1 MKLVKKQKKTDKREV
16 IKAYITEV
24 EQYVIFA
31 YLFCMLSIFP
41 LYYKEQY
48 YKIGDAKFNF
58 FWKASIIFILVSGFF
73 FVIKMVVG
81 QLGFSNKWNKKGN
94 EQSYSTNEFNENSF
108 IKLIDNLTFLDCAV
122 FIYGICVCLSYAF
135 SNYKEYAF
143 KGASGWEM
151 GLCSQLIF
159 VAIYFFISRKK
170 EYFAEIENSFYIKII
185 LGLHIVSSS
194 LVFLFGILHR
204 FDIDPL
210 GMYEG
215 LNLNQKVEFLS
226 TVGQATWFSSYVCT
240 TFGIGLAL
248 FYISKKRWVRSIG
261 GIYTI
266 ISFGILVTQNS
277 DSAFIS
283 IAGIMLLLGS
293 FSLSKIE
300 RWIRFLQILCLMWGT
315 FAGIGILQ
323 KIFIDRAIPLDTL
336 SVFFSQSIMTWV
348 MFLLSLLVMMFYQRY
363 YKIEITEKHW
373 KKGINKKK
381 NEVDLVEN
389 GNNVEKL
396 MQITQKIYRVILIV
410 LAIGIFTTI
419 IFIYLNT
426 KGYLLKW
433 FHYQNNHQYL
443 LFNYHWGSNR
453 GSTWI
458 ITWQAFCQ
466 MPFYQ
471 KLFGVGP
478 DSLSEYLYSVPD
490 IHDLLRNLWGNMR
503 LTNAHNEYLNS
514 LICYGL
520 VGLISW
526 CGVLF
531 GGIMYFYKKA
541 KENSFMIGFA
551 LCIMGYAC
559 HNIFCYQQV
568 CCTPFLFL
576 LLGIGESL
584 TKFENFNTI
593 K

>member
-204 FDIDPL
+204 
-210 GMYEG
+210 
-215 LNLNQKVEFLS
+215 
-226 TVGQATWFSSYVCT
+226 
-240 TFGIGLAL
+240 
-248 FYISKKRWVRSIG
+248 
-261 GIYTI
+261 
-266 ISFGILVTQNS
+266 SFG
-277 DSAFIS
+277 
-283 IAGIMLLLGS
+283 
-293 FSLSKIE
+293 
-300 RWIRFLQILCLMWGT
+300 
-315 FAGIGILQ
+315 
-323 KIFIDRAIPLDTL
+323 
-336 SVFFSQSIMTWV
+336 
-348 MFLLSLLVMMFYQRY
+348 
-363 YKIEITEKHW
+363 
-373 KKGINKKK
+373 
-381 NEVDLVEN
+381 
-389 GNNVEKL
+389 NV
-396 MQITQKIYRVILIV
+396 
-410 LAIGIFTTI
+410 
-419 IFIYLNT
+419 
-426 KGYLLKW
+426 
-433 FHYQNNHQYL
+433 
-443 LFNYHWGSNR
+443 
-453 GSTWI
+453 
-458 ITWQAFCQ
+458 
-466 MPFYQ
+466 
-471 KLFGVGP
+471 
-478 DSLSEYLYSVPD
+478 
-490 IHDLLRNLWGNMR
+490 
-503 LTNAHNEYLNS
+503 
-514 LICYGL
+514 
-520 VGLISW
+520 
-526 CGVLF
+526 
-531 GGIMYFYKKA
+531 
-541 KENSFMIGFA
+541 
-551 LCIMGYAC
+551 
-559 HNIFCYQQV
+559 
-568 CCTPFLFL
+568 
-576 LLGIGESL
+576 
-584 TKFENFNTI
+584 
-593 K
+593 